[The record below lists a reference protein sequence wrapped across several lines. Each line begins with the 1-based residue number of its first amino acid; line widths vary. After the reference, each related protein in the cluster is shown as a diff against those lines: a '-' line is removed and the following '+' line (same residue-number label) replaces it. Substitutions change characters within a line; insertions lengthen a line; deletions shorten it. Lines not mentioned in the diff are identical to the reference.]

1 MQWPSR
7 AEYTEAVRDYP
18 HISLQDSRLRG
29 GKPRRGRDNL
39 VISDTGAFSIVFPID
54 IVSRTFALRCWV
66 KDVGDAKNRYE
77 KISAY
82 LKQVGLPYFVDFE
95 YVPEGILVN
104 GTKYPITRMEWVEG
118 VSLREFIEQN
128 LQNPHIFKVVAD
140 EFQKMV
146 SALHKHQ
153 IAHGDL
159 QDGNIL
165 LKRNGNSVEIK
176 LIDYDSLFVPKL
188 QGQPEQIL
196 GLPEYQHPKRMT
208 GGGQANEK
216 VDHFSEL
223 VIYLSFLS
231 LSENPALWTQFGDEK
246 RVDRGLLFS
255 KEDFENPSRS
265 PVFRELA
272 KLSLNVQQLAA
283 TLKDFCDKTS
293 IDQLVPLETVLP
305 KQDANTYCNQGESF
319 LSDDCYDEAL
329 AEFQKAIDIKPNYA
343 RAYFGRGHVYRRTKQ
358 YTNAIIAFQQAIKFK
373 PNYKEAHYGLALV
386 YFESGDNSK
395 AETATDAV
403 LKIDSHYQPAR
414 DLLDVIKTSSTSSV
428 TPPPTAK
435 STSTSTS
442 PTSSSIPSQ
451 STRSNPLPNV
461 TKNIIETLKNH
472 WQSVAM
478 ATLGLALVL
487 CFITLLIQMNT
498 GNKVH
503 PNEITKLRNQLDQKK
518 SKIQGLTSSVQIL
531 ENDKKKLNREND
543 RLWDDLEDLRAASNT
558 MRRDVINQQ
567 QQLSETEAALASW
580 VNKSQKL
587 QSQLDKKDAEIRQ
600 LRNDKAAAINENR
613 RLQNQIDEST
623 SGAANQNT
631 IVRQLQK
638 EKAEMLTENRR
649 LRYQLA
655 EKTSEAKNLTDHVQR
670 LQNEK
675 IKTQRQNQKLQGE
688 NAGLARQNRNLRNEN
703 EALRNQLDK
712 AKQENA
718 EEVIGPEP
726 PKKIPYDGNVLY
738 RVASPNNLG
747 WKAFEDNDYDKAIRR
762 FEQAIKADSKL
773 EIAHYNLGCA
783 YLKMK
788 KYTGAVDAFDKAVDL
803 DPRFKEAHYNLSL
816 ARFRINTL
824 QQAKQAVEKALSI
837 DPNYQLAQE
846 LLTEI
851 ENAQQ

>member
-1 MQWPSR
+1 MHWPSF
-7 AEYTEAVRDYP
+7 TDYEFFVKNAFDYSVLDP
-18 HISLQDSRLRG
+18 MLKNGEPMRGISGGFSRVYPV
-29 GKPRRGRDNL
+29 K
-39 VISDTGAFSIVFPID
+39 VA
-54 IVSRTFALRCWV
+54 SRTFALRCWV
-66 KDVGDAKNRYE
+66 KNVSDAKHRYE
-77 KISAY
+77 EISAH
-82 LKQVGLPYFVDFE
+82 LKQVDSPYFVDFE

-104 GTKYPITRMEWVEG
+104 GIKYPITRMEWVEG

-128 LQNPHIFKVVAD
+128 LQNPHIFKSVTD

-146 SALHKHQ
+146 STLHKHK

-165 LKRNGNSVEIK
+165 LKQNSNGVEIK
-176 LIDYDSLFVPKL
+176 LIDYDSLFVPAL
-188 QGQPEQIL
+188 RGQLEQIL
-196 GLPEYQHPKRMT
+196 GLPEYQHPKRIA
-208 GGGQANEK
+208 GGGQANDK
-216 VDHFSEL
+216 VDYFSEL

-231 LSENPALWTQFGDEK
+231 LAEKPELWNQFKDK
-246 RVDRGLLFS
+246 TDRGLLFS
-255 KEDFENPSRS
+255 KADFENPDTSDI
-265 PVFRELA
+265 FQALG
-272 KLSLNVQQLAA
+272 KLSPDVQQLAA

-293 IDQLVPLETVLP
+293 IDQLAPLEVIL
-305 KQDANTYCNQGESF
+305 ANTHYNQGEFF
-319 LSDDCYDEAL
+319 LSDERYDEAL
-329 AEFQKAIDIKPNYA
+329 TEFQKAIDLKPDYA
-343 RAYFGRGHVYRRTKQ
+343 RAYFGRGHVYRRTKR
-358 YTNAIIAFQQAIKFK
+358 YANAIIALQQAIKFK
-373 PNYKEAHYGLALV
+373 PNYKEAHYGLALS
-386 YFESGDNSK
+386 YFESNDNNK
-395 AETATDAV
+395 AEAAANAS
-403 LKIDSHYQPAR
+403 LRIDPYYQPAR
-414 DLLDVIKTSSTSSV
+414 QLLDAIKTSSTPPV
-428 TPPPTAK
+428 APPPTTK
-435 STSTSTS
+435 PIPTSTS
-442 PTSSSIPSQ
+442 PTSRSTPSQ
-451 STRSNPLPNV
+451 STRSNPV
-461 TKNIIETLKNH
+461 TNLWQYVINALKGRWHFVTTII
-472 WQSVAM
+472 
-478 ATLGLALVL
+478 LGLALAVYLIVL
-487 CFITLLIQMNT
+487 LTQMSAKDSSEKNRL
-498 GNKVH
+498 
-503 PNEITKLRNQLDQKK
+503 ENQLAQKE
-518 SKIQGLTSSVQIL
+518 SEIQVLTSSVQVL
-531 ENDKKKLNREND
+531 ESDKKKLSREND

-631 IVRQLQK
+631 IVRQLQN

-837 DPNYQLAQE
+837 DPNYQLAHN
-846 LLTEI
+846 LLIAI
-851 ENAQQ
+851 ENAQR